1 MLTKHTFIEFMQTEI
16 FYVYAYWFF
25 VCAVEFQGH
34 KKLVI
39 DGVTKYFTEQ
49 DAKHKDHD
57 PNEFRF
63 VWCFFSDECMTWL
76 IKCHVLYTAC
86 MFYLSTLFMIIVTGL
101 IKI

>member
-63 VWCFFSDECMTWL
+63 VRCLSDECMYMVD
-76 IKCHVLYTAC
+76 IVLYTAC